1 LDAISPTSSTSET
14 TVDVLVVGGGIQGA
28 GVAQATQA
36 AGYQTLIV
44 EKTAWAAGT
53 SSKSSKLIH
62 GGLRYLQS
70 GDFSL
75 VRESLKER
83 SLLLKL
89 APELVHSN
97 WFTIPI
103 YHDSTYRPWQIRAG
117 LTLYWL
123 LTGCSSEG
131 RFEVVPP
138 ADWSSLCGLKTEGLQ
153 KVFRY
158 RDAQTDDTRLTEA
171 VVRSAQSLGADTRC
185 PATLRSATQTPQGY
199 RVELETTAGIET
211 IHCRLLVNAAGPWI
225 NLLARAI
232 TPQPQIIDI
241 DLVQG
246 AHLILDQKISEQC
259 FYLEAPSDGRAVF
272 VVPWYDGTLL
282 GTTETAFDNNPDN
295 TAVKDEERQYLLE
308 VLHHYFPDYPGQVC
322 GEMAGLRVLPK
333 KVLPKEATGF
343 HLRSRE
349 VQFVE
354 SNGYLAIYGGKLTGY
369 RATAEKVLQR
379 VEKQLGLANHI
390 ADTQHLRLCEEPRS

>member
-1 LDAISPTSSTSET
+1 M
-14 TVDVLVVGGGIQGA
+14 VGGGIQGA
-28 GVAQATQA
+28 GVAQAAQA
-36 AGYQTLIV
+36 AGYKTLIV

-103 YHDSTYRPWQIRAG
+103 YRHSTYRPWQIRAG

-138 ADWSSLCGLKTEGLQ
+138 ADWPSLSGLETNGLQ

-158 RDAQTDDTRLTEA
+158 RDAQTDDAQLTAA
-171 VVRSAQSLGADTRC
+171 VVRSAQSLGAETRC
-185 PATLRSATQTPQGY
+185 PATLLSAAQTPKGY
-199 RVELETTAGIET
+199 RVELDSTEGVETV
-211 IHCRLLVNAAGPWI
+211 HCRLLVNAAGPWI
-225 NLLARAI
+225 NLLARNI
-232 TPQPQIIDI
+232 TPLPKIIDI

-246 AHLILDQKISEQC
+246 AHLVLDQKISEQC

-272 VVPWYDGTLL
+272 VLPWYDGTLL
-282 GTTETAFDNNPDN
+282 GTTETVFDGNPDN
-295 TAVKDEERQYLLE
+295 TVVRDVERQYLLE
-308 VLHHYFPDYPGQVC
+308 VLHHYFPGYPGQVC
-322 GEMAGLRVLPK
+322 GEMAGLRVLPE
-333 KVLPKEATGF
+333 EATGF

-354 SNGYLAIYGGKLTGY
+354 SAGYLAIYGGKLTGY

-379 VEKQLGLANHI
+379 IEKQLGNANHI
-390 ADTQHLRLCEEPRS
+390 ADTQHLPLSAES